1 VPLDEIKRIVTI
13 REFDVLAELES
24 YRSALPSEVKRIQL

>member
-24 YRSALPSEVKRIQL
+24 HRSALPSEVKRIQL